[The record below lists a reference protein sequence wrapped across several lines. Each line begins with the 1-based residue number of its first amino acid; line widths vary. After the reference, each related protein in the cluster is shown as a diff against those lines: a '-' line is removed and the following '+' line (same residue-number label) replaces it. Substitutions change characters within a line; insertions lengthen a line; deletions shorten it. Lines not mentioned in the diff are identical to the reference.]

1 MGVGLST
8 IRKTIINYL
17 LRIKGRQSENRPPQ
31 KAVRFQ
37 LSYKQINASSS
48 LVEKKKKGC
57 LRLDPKTQMTSIFKQ
72 QKMLTIKSCDTNRE
86 TDMQDVFEQRKTFCS
101 QEKFK
106 ARARVCFWSFFFF
119 LRK

>member
-48 LVEKKKKGC
+48 LVEKKKK
-57 LRLDPKTQMTSIFKQ
+57 RLP
-72 QKMLTIKSCDTNRE
+72 E
-86 TDMQDVFEQRKTFCS
+86 TRSENAND
-101 QEKFK
+101 
-106 ARARVCFWSFFFF
+106 
-119 LRK
+119 LNI